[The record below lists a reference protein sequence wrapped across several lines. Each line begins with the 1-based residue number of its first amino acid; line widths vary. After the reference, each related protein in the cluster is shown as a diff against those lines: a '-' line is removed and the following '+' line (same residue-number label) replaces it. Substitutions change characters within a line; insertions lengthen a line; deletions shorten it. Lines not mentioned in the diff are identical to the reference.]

1 MIHSGEGIDQRDG
14 EFGEKVDTDSRIES
28 VWVVLNGGSEWWEI
42 ESVFCCCWC
51 CFFAM
56 RWSEDQLRQHAN
68 LLLSFSS
75 YVFVCVLMFLL
86 SVCLSFVVVVIVI

>member
-42 ESVFCCCWC
+42 ESVFCCWWC

-68 LLLSFSS
+68 LWLSFSFLPMCV
-75 YVFVCVLMFLL
+75 VFVYVSVFLL
-86 SVCLSFVVVVIVI
+86 SVFVD